1 MIPPYWVPS
10 IPFSLKSHNCVTQS
24 PNKGLL
30 VTSNRTYTKELN
42 QGGHVMMKNAV
53 YLREFKGKKRGWT
66 SEEGREADA
75 GKSEPIQLELLLG

>member
-1 MIPPYWVPS
+1 
-10 IPFSLKSHNCVTQS
+10 
-24 PNKGLL
+24 
-30 VTSNRTYTKELN
+30 
-42 QGGHVMMKNAV
+42 MMKNAV